1 MSYFIHFFLIAL
13 TLFATGCSTTSPVK
27 PTTLP
32 PVAQPTVVE
41 PPKVKPV
48 RPKPVVPVPAV
59 KIPMPPPVTSSV
71 AGTDQ
76 QIHAMAVKL
85 FPVNVQFKDGWAMD
99 IQSAF
104 RSLQIPPTTENFCAV
119 IAVIGQESGFQADP
133 AVPNLPSIAWREIEQ
148 RSDKYGIPNTV
159 MNWSLNTSSLD
170 GRSYRARID
179 SLKTEKELSD
189 LVEEIV
195 ERVPAG
201 NKLFHNYN
209 PVRTGG
215 PMQVSVAFAEGHA
228 KVRPYPYPIPR
239 SLRSE
244 VFTRRGGI
252 YFGTAILL
260 DYPVP
265 YQDMLYRFADF
276 NAGRYSSRNA
286 AFQQALSR
294 ISNQEIASDGD
305 LLRYK
310 NGAPDTESSSTL
322 RILLS
327 QSTKL
332 KMSDADVQR
341 DVLLEKSPNFQDT
354 TLYTRVFGL
363 AEKTGKMPRAILPE
377 IDLKS
382 PKFKRKLT
390 TQWFATRVYSRFQA
404 CLQQGG
410 GKREVKKK

>member
-1 MSYFIHFFLIAL
+1 MSYFIHFLLISL
-13 TLFATGCSTTSPVK
+13 TLFATGCATTTTPVK
-27 PTTLP
+27 PVTQ
-32 PVAQPTVVE
+32 PVVQPTVVE

-48 RPKPVVPVPAV
+48 RPKPITPVPVA
-59 KIPMPPPVTSSV
+59 KIPVPPPVTSSV
-71 AGTDQ
+71 AGADQ
-76 QIHAMAVKL
+76 QIHAMVVKL
-85 FPVNVQFKDGWAMD
+85 FPDKITFKDGWAQD

-119 IAVIGQESGFQADP
+119 IAIIGQESGFQADP

-148 RSDKYGIPNTV
+148 RGDKYGIPSTV
-159 MNWSLNTSSLD
+159 MNWSLNTTSLD

-228 KVRPYPYPIPR
+228 QVRPYPYPIPR

-265 YQDMLYRFADF
+265 YQDILYRFADF

-294 ISNQEIASDGD
+294 ISSQDIASDGD

-341 DVLLEKSPNFQDT
+341 DVLLEKAPNFQDT
-354 TLYTRVFGL
+354 PLYTRVFGL

-390 TQWFATRVYSRFQA
+390 TQWFSTRVNGRFQD
-404 CLQQGG
+404 CLRQGG
-410 GKREVKKK
+410 SKRAAKQK

>member
-1 MSYFIHFFLIAL
+1 MSYFIHFLLISL
-13 TLFATGCSTTSPVK
+13 TLFATGCATTTPVK
-27 PTTLP
+27 PVTQ
-32 PVAQPTVVE
+32 PVVQPTAVE
-41 PPKVKPV
+41 PPKVKPI
-48 RPKPVVPVPAV
+48 RPKPVVPVPAA
-59 KIPMPPPVTSSV
+59 KTPIPPPVTSSV
-71 AGTDQ
+71 AGADQ
-76 QIHAMAVKL
+76 QIHAMVVKL
-85 FPVNVQFKDGWAMD
+85 FPDKITFKDGWAQD

-119 IAVIGQESGFQADP
+119 IAVIGQESGFQTDP
-133 AVPNLPSIAWREIEQ
+133 PVPNLPNIAWREIKQ
-148 RSDKYGIPNTV
+148 RGDKYGIPSTV
-159 MNWSLNTSSLD
+159 MNWSLNTTSLD

-228 KVRPYPYPIPR
+228 QVRPYPYPIPR

-265 YQDMLYRFADF
+265 YQDILYRFADF

-294 ISNQEIASDGD
+294 ISSQDIASDGD

-341 DVLLEKSPNFQDT
+341 DVLLEKAPNFQDT

-390 TQWFATRVYSRFQA
+390 TQWFATRVYGRFQD
-404 CLQQGG
+404 CLRQGG
-410 GKREVKKK
+410 GKRVTKQK